1 MDLDPQ
7 ALRAYVLGSLH
18 VRGSAHPDLASRARR
33 ALKWYREVVGRGA
46 RPVLFSLVY
55 DLGWLLLEGDS
66 FPFRSLVDLA
76 AWPADERET
85 RLAYES
91 RFLNAVL
98 HDASV
103 RRASEA
109 IAKDPSRDDLLAR
122 AISLVLRPLLESE
135 PAPGSVALNP
145 VLLREL
151 APRGHVDP
159 EQDSRRWTELAGPEH
174 AHVKELASSLEK
186 VLVQLGDRPVFA
198 ADDLAEIEHWSAYKR
213 AAQRLAGRRVAA
225 RAAALPPFDPRRAR
239 VHEDAEQETE
249 LPDAGYY
256 PEGGFSELATKGSLE
271 NLLPSELIYFGEKA
285 YDRPEPPLSPGAGPS
300 PGTPGPGAA
309 AQGQAPDLFAL
320 RYLEHETL
328 FYKRDSG
335 QLQRVR
341 RTVHIAVAPD
351 QGLRIKLP
359 WHPDALAVVL
369 YGLFVRLVEDLD
381 RVFPRDALRVEIHL
395 VSPDDGVGGAGM
407 DRAREDQELLKVLL
421 RHEVARGSAG
431 VSVDTKAL
439 DLRALGDRNRRVYG
453 IAVQSGDLA
462 PAGLPPGPL
471 PQLPAGAVPPR
482 LAILKLGGAP
492 PPERPRSEGRSREAA
507 SPVVYLPTQGSLD
520 EALVRA
526 RDELVAEITGTRAIV
541 AG

>member
-33 ALKWYREVVGRGA
+33 ALKWYRDVVGRGA
-46 RPVLFSLVY
+46 RPVLFSLVH
-55 DLGWLLLEGDS
+55 DLGYLLLEGDV
-66 FPFRSLVDLA
+66 FPFRSLVDIG

-91 RFLNAVL
+91 RFLNSVL

-122 AISLVLRPLLESE
+122 AISLVLRPLLEAE
-135 PAPGSVALNP
+135 ATPDAVALNP

-151 APRGHVDP
+151 APRGHVEP
-159 EQDSRRWTELAGPEH
+159 EQDSQRWTELAGAERS
-174 AHVKELASSLEK
+174 HVRELAGSLEK
-186 VLVQLGDRPVFA
+186 ILSQLGDRPVFG

-213 AAQRLAGRRVAA
+213 SAQRLAGRRVAA

-256 PEGGFSELATKGSLE
+256 PEGGFSELANKGSLE
-271 NLLPSELIYFGEKA
+271 NLVPSELIYFGEEA
-285 YDRPEPPLSPGAGPS
+285 FEAPG
-300 PGTPGPGAA
+300 
-309 AQGQAPDLFAL
+309 APDLFAL
-320 RYLEHETL
+320 RYLEHECL

-341 RTVHIAVAPD
+341 RTVHVAIAPD

-395 VSPDDGVGGAGM
+395 VADEGSGAE
-407 DRAREDQELLKVLL
+407 RAREDQELLKVLL

-431 VSVDTKAL
+431 VTVDSRTF
-439 DLRALGDRNRRVYG
+439 DLRALGERTRRVYG

-462 PAGLPPGPL
+462 PAGLPPGTPPGL
-471 PQLPAGAVPPR
+471 PVGAAPPR
-482 LAILKLGGAP
+482 LVVLKLGGAP
-492 PPERPRSEGRSREAA
+492 PAESPGGSFSRQSERRPREATA
-507 SPVVYLPTQGSLD
+507 PVVFLPTQGSLD

-526 RDELVAEITGTRAIV
+526 RDDLVAEITGTRAIV